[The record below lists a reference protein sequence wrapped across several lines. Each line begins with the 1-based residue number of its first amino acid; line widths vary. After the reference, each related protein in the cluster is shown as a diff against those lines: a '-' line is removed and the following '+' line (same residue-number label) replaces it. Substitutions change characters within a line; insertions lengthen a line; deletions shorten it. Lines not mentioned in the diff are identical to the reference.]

1 MFHPVKMKSVRT
13 KKWTNAARSSV
24 EQQKAHSVPRE
35 PLVIIRPTKGLQT
48 LGLKQIWDYRE
59 LLYFLAWRDV
69 KVRYKQTLLGVVWVV
84 LQPLVTVVIF
94 TLIFG
99 KLLKVPSGDLPYP
112 LFVLAA
118 LLPWNY
124 FASTLNRCSTS
135 LLGNANL
142 ITKVY
147 FPRLVIPLSAAL
159 SGLVDFCVAFLTL
172 LGLIAY
178 FGIWPGIAILL
189 LPAFMCVAFFTAFGF
204 GLWLSALNVRF
215 RDVNYLIPFLLQ
227 IWMYATPIIYGSS
240 LIPERFRWVL
250 ALNPMTCVVE
260 GFRWAL
266 FGGHSP
272 NVTLQGSL
280 FLVPIVVISVTMLSG
295 ALFFRSTER
304 TFADII

>member
-1 MFHPVKMKSVRT
+1 MKILNKAT
-13 KKWTNAARSSV
+13 GTLV
-24 EQQKAHSVPRE
+24 EHNRAHSDLHE
-35 PLVIIRPTKGLQT
+35 PVIIIRPTRGLQS
-48 LGLKQIWDYRE
+48 LGFKQIWDYRQ

-69 KVRYKQTLLGVVWVV
+69 KVRYKQTLLGVLWVV
-84 LQPLVTVVIF
+84 LQPLVTVVVF
-94 TLIFG
+94 SLIFG

-135 LLGNANL
+135 LLGNSNL

-147 FPRLVIPLSAAL
+147 FPRVVIPLSASL

-178 FGIWPGIAILL
+178 FGMWPGITVLL
-189 LPAFMCVAFFTAFGF
+189 LPAFMSMAFFTAFGF

-215 RDVNYLIPFLLQ
+215 RDVNYLVPFLVQ
-227 IWMYATPIIYGSS
+227 IWMYATPIVYGSN
-240 LIPERFRWVL
+240 LIPERFSWVM
-250 ALNPMTCVVE
+250 ALNPMTAVVE
-260 GFRWAL
+260 GFRWSL
-266 FGGHSP
+266 FGGHSAD
-272 NVTLQGSL
+272 VTLQGFL
-280 FLVPIVVISVTMLSG
+280 FLVPVIITVVTILSG

-304 TFADII
+304 TFADVI